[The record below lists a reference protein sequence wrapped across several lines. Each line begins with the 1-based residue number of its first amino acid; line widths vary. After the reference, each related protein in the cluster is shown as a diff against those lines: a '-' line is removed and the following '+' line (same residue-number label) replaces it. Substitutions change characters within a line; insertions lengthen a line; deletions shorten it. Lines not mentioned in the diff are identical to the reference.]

1 MIGFVYSILMECSP
15 EYGWSTLYTDA
26 CLGPSQYG
34 CGDGL
39 YFQGKMIMKHIR
51 DVEKEKVYDTRIFLK
66 SRYLI
71 TWSMMCWYHENISQK
86 YPHIIW
92 SLSRWNKNTITLTW
106 QARVD
111 RDCLWSQPL
120 TISWELFL
128 RFVLC
133 MVFLVKI
140 ISSLTR
146 YTTSSGELFFRY
158 VWCCSCLQL
167 NHYVYFQLFFGYVW
181 CCSWL
186 QSYHYICFVS
196 RSFKIYSTNEWG
208 GNPRKRHQH
217 RSK

>member
-1 MIGFVYSILMECSP
+1 MIGFVFSILMECSP

-26 CLGPSQYG
+26 CLGPSQFG
-34 CGDGL
+34 CGDGS

-51 DVEKEKVYDTRIFLK
+51 DVEREKVYV
-66 SRYLI
+66 LI
-71 TWSMMCWYHENISQK
+71 RADTWSMMGWYHENISQK

-92 SLSRWNKNTITLTW
+92 SLSRWNQNTITLTW

-128 RFVLC
+128 RYVLC

-146 YTTSSGELFFRY
+146 YTTSSGELFFGY

-167 NHYVYFQLFFGYVW
+167 YHYYVYFQLFLSDPSPIIAYA
-181 CCSWL
+181 C
-186 QSYHYICFVS
+186 H
-196 RSFKIYSTNEWG
+196 
-208 GNPRKRHQH
+208 
-217 RSK
+217 